1 MPTIVEKRGRRLSL
15 ARTGELAAAD
25 AEGRERAI
33 HRVPYGTV
41 LMFEDGAKVKE
52 GDRLAEWDP
61 FTLPIITEQSGIV
74 RYQDLIEGKTM
85 EERVD
90 EATGIAQRVVTENR
104 SVGRFL

>member
-1 MPTIVEKRGRRLSL
+1 EMVVVE
-15 ARTGELAAAD
+15 

-41 LMFEDGAKVKE
+41 LMFEDGASVKE

-61 FTLPIITEQSGIV
+61 FSLPIITEQSGVV
-74 RYQDLIEGKTM
+74 RYQDLAESKTM

-90 EATGIAQRVVTENR
+90 EATGIAQRVVTEYRTTGR
-104 SVGRFL
+104 SKKEDLRPRLTLLNE